1 MTKIQHL
8 PRDSRVT
15 WVTLGNPATSE
26 GEVFYAENWW
36 ESQHLGTSGQVGER
50 LAVAIARRQDWA
62 WPRRRQEPGSGEGRS
77 HAQRPGIPAL
87 GKGTR
92 GGRAPGSL
100 PF

>member
-36 ESQHLGTSGQVGER
+36 
-50 LAVAIARRQDWA
+50 
-62 WPRRRQEPGSGEGRS
+62 
-77 HAQRPGIPAL
+77 
-87 GKGTR
+87 
-92 GGRAPGSL
+92 
-100 PF
+100 